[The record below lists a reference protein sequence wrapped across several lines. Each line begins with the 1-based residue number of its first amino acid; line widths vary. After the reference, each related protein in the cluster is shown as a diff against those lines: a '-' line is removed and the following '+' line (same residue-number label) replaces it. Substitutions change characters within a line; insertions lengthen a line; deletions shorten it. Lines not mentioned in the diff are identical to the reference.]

1 MRVVPIALI
10 FFPSGVGVFVL
21 LLYPLQRRPLPCILE
36 TSSKGRLY
44 QKKFYVLVRSL
55 SNYYFACRKKL
66 QTPNPLIACQDVSPP
81 KDFDMKNRPKP
92 GVGLVDCHLKC
103 CIEARFW
110 KNSKH
115 GKESLVLQG
124 KSFLHPN
131 LLLPPTGQYRDSWW
145 IVKDYGLKKI
155 PPPFSGRALTVGQG
169 AETSFTKG
177 SQPSTPVSAAAAP

>member
-1 MRVVPIALI
+1 LCISGLTCAKVVQETQTASRQAMRVVPIALI

-81 KDFDMKNRPKP
+81 KGFDMKNRPKP
-92 GVGLVDCHLKC
+92 GIRLLDYHLKC

-110 KNSKH
+110 KNSKQE
-115 GKESLVLQG
+115 GVLG
-124 KSFLHPN
+124 IAEIFPHPN
-131 LLLPPTGQYRDSWW
+131 LLLPLQVIQDSG
-145 IVKDYGLKKI
+145 D
-155 PPPFSGRALTVGQG
+155 S
-169 AETSFTKG
+169 
-177 SQPSTPVSAAAAP
+177 